1 MDLKKA
7 SVLVVDDDK
16 DLLTAA
22 RLLLKPRVKQVLVES
37 NPENLIHLLYKEHV
51 DVILLDMNYKS
62 TLHTGNEGLYWLSW
76 IKEKYPSI
84 KIIMITAYAVVDS
97 AVQSLTKGAEDYVV
111 TPGQNDGLLPSLQL
125 IVNSNKSQDVQK
137 LTSTVEED
145 EIGGE
150 SEIM

>member
-84 KIIMITAYAVVDS
+84 KIIMITAYAVVDL
-97 AVQSLTKGAEDYVV
+97 AVQSLKKGAEDFIVK
-111 TPGQNDGLLPSLQL
+111 PWQNEVLLETLQAL
-125 IVNSNKSQDVQK
+125 QK
-137 LTSTVEED
+137 NLKTFQN
-145 EIGGE
+145 
-150 SEIM
+150 